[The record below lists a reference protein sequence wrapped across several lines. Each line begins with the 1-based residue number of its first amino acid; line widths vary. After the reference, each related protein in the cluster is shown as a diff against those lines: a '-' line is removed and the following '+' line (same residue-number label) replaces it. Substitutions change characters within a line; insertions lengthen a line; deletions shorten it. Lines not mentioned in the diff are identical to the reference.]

1 MSPAL
6 AALTAACTVAYS
18 SGTCKTVVCPLFTHV
33 TVSPPLICSPLGQ
46 TSLSSSVTAG
56 PVGDGLEPPKP
67 AQPASRAVQSVT
79 RANSPTHDNCGEN
92 LFLYRIFLCG
102 RNLSI
107 ITNSFLHLH

>member
-18 SGTCKTVVCPLFTHV
+18 SGTCKTVVGPLFTRV
-33 TVSPPLICSPLGQ
+33 TICPALICGTLGLN
-46 TSLSSSVTAG
+46 SLSSSVTAG
-56 PVGDGLEPPKP
+56 PAGDGLEPPK
-67 AQPASRAVQSVT
+67 AQPANRAVQSVT
-79 RANSPTHDNCGEN
+79 RANNPTHDSCGEN

-107 ITNSFLHLH
+107 ITNSFLHPH